1 MLKNSK
7 INEYYQKKF
16 KKINPSPDSTTMN
29 SCPDSSDLYAN
40 NRQVIY
46 IDEDVFVGKY
56 YLSIAGVRY
65 KISNAMCRVLCA
77 INEYKGEVVSRKFLL
92 AIGWGV
98 GNKGNNNVTVAIS
111 ELRALLKHG
120 SNLEIITVHGK
131 GYKMINENKDFLGDN
146 NNYVNIHR
154 RLTD

>member
-7 INEYYQKKF
+7 INKYYQKQF
-16 KKINPSPDSTTMN
+16 KKISLSPDLSTMN

-40 NRQVIY
+40 HPQVIY
-46 IDEDVFVGKY
+46 IDKGVFVGKY
-56 YLSIAGVRY
+56 YLSIAGARY
-65 KISNAMCRVLCA
+65 KISKAMCRVLCA
-77 INEYKGEVVSRKFLL
+77 INEYKGEVVSRDFLL
-92 AIGWGV
+92 VSGWGV
-98 GNKGNNNVTVAIS
+98 SNKGNNNVTVAIS
-111 ELRALLKHG
+111 ELLKHG

-146 NNYVNIHR
+146 KNYVNIHR